1 MNILFWILITILSL
15 QIILRFLLPRLLPFF
30 LKRFL
35 KKYGQDFNTMSQDQN
50 PFSGNT
56 PPANPEPVAP
66 KKNSA
71 AEDEYIDFEEVK

>member
-1 MNILFWILITILSL
+1 
-15 QIILRFLLPRLLPFF
+15 
-30 LKRFL
+30 
-35 KKYGQDFNTMSQDQN
+35 MSQDQN